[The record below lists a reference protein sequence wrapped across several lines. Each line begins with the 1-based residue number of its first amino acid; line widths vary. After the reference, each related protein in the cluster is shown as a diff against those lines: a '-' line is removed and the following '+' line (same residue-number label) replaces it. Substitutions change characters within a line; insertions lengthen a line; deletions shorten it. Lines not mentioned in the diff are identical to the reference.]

1 VETIAHP
8 NQIYMSQSSKTSL
21 WSFQLVTIQ
30 VFLLIILSFSKA
42 YAQKDEVKNILIQRL
57 EQRSLTSPQEKVHL
71 HLDKNIYS
79 AGDTVWFAGY
89 VVNAIKNIPTNIS
102 SMLYVELINDKNQ
115 ISMALQLPIH
125 SGFTDGDLALPDS
138 LTEGTYHLRAYT
150 NLMRNADYSFFFT
163 KDLYLLNGGK
173 RTEKAVIKPVAINY
187 DVQFFP
193 ESGNLING
201 LNSTVAFKAVDQT
214 GKGVAV
220 NGYLVDEQQKTI
232 TEFTSAYA
240 GMGSFKLKPLENK
253 TYTAVVKLPDGTEK
267 KIPLAAAQ
275 KSGYTIIANN
285 ESKDSLQVTL
295 QATPDLVNA
304 ETMTFMP
311 LSNGV
316 PLFYMETKFPD
327 KQINI
332 SIPKNRA
339 LGGILQLSLLNS
351 KNEPIAERLVFN
363 PYTKVVKMNASGL
376 KPIYQKRE
384 KAEMDLQ
391 AGDVIG
397 KPLNGSFSVAIVNE
411 DELKNEN
418 QESTIFSNLL
428 LNSDLK
434 GYIENPNYYFTDPTD
449 TKNKELD
456 NLMLSQGWSRFSWKD
471 VVENNQPG
479 NVYPREDHIKIN
491 GQISTKSK
499 AAIAGIPVTLL
510 AGELISGA
518 LLDTL
523 TNDQGQFTFN
533 LSDSLKELPIRLQVK
548 GKKGVEYEINLDQY
562 KSATIDQKM
571 DQVFLE
577 PSVAIENY
585 RNALIQGGKIA
596 QPKKSIFDKAI
607 KLKDVEIKDYNP
619 RPKLL
624 NSHSANLNGPGQ
636 ADKVVTSEVLE
647 KMLDLTS
654 LDVLLVGVRRL
665 GLGRFRLNS
674 SAGMAH
680 TPDVLVLIDGTEGIF
695 KTITEISPRDVESIE
710 FLKSPEYIGIYGI
723 RGSGGVI
730 LITTKKGSNRPYD
743 SSIKAANSLTFNLP
757 FQTKKEFYVPKYD
770 TVNGKSKSMDLR
782 STIFWKPNLITDQT
796 GKASFN
802 FYNNDVAGNYKMII
816 EGISAKGELCRQ
828 VYSYKIE

>member
-1 VETIAHP
+1 MKLVSHILLAFTLCI
-8 NQIYMSQSSKTSL
+8 SFKT
-21 WSFQLVTIQ
+21 
-30 VFLLIILSFSKA
+30 A

-479 NVYPREDHIKIN
+479 NVYPQEDHIKIN

-533 LSDSLKELPIRLQVK
+533 LSNSLKELPIRLQVK

-562 KSATIDQKM
+562 KSAPLDQKM
-571 DQVFLE
+571 DQVFLG
-577 PSVAIENY
+577 PSTAIENY

-624 NSHSANLNGPGQ
+624 NSHSANLNGPGE
-636 ADKVVTSEVLE
+636 ADKVLLPETIE
-647 KMLDLTS
+647 KMFDLAY
-654 LDVLLVGVRRL
+654 LDVLLPGVVRN
-665 GLGRFRLNS
+665 GSGFRLRS

-680 TPDVLVLIDGTEGIF
+680 TPDILVLVDGTIGMVGSVYDI
-695 KTITEISPRDVESIE
+695 ESIE
-710 FLKSPEYIGIYGI
+710 FLKSPGYIGIYGI

-730 LITTKKGSNRPYD
+730 LITTKKGSYKPYD
-743 SSIKAANSLTFNLP
+743 SSIKAVNSLTFNLP
-757 FQTKKEFYVPKYD
+757 FLTKKEFYVPKYD
-770 TVNGKSKSMDLR
+770 AVNSNSMDLR

-828 VYSYKIE
+828 IYSYKVE

>member
-363 PYTKVVKMNASGL
+363 PYTKVVKMNTSGL

-533 LSDSLKELPIRLQVK
+533 LSNSLKELPIRLQVK

-770 TVNGKSKSMDLR
+770 AVNSNSMDLR

-828 VYSYKIE
+828 IYSYKVE